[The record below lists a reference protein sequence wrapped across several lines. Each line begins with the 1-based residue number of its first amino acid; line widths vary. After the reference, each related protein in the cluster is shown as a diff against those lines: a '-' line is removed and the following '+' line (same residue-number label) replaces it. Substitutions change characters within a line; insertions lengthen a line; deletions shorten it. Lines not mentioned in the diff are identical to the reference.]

1 MRDFAQTKSAII
13 CVTTVVQE
21 ELQRLTLVLA
31 AALLSA
37 CGGPAP
43 VASQPSPGDCMDGGV
58 ASLSWPLPQP
68 APSSTPPIVSAA
80 VSGDTLKLS
89 FMGGT
94 PQFQV
99 VTQPSAHFIQ
109 DPSGNPVSL
118 GGVSG
123 ARILLTGF
131 RGDQP
136 NYSGP
141 KELTSSGPRLL
152 QVAELGD
159 FEGHVIWGVGL
170 SEPACANV
178 TSSGSTLTFHF
189 IQD

>member
-1 MRDFAQTKSAII
+1 
-13 CVTTVVQE
+13 
-21 ELQRLTLVLA
+21 
-31 AALLSA
+31 
-37 CGGPAP
+37 
-43 VASQPSPGDCMDGGV
+43 MDGGV
-58 ASLSWPLPQP
+58 ASQSWPLPQP
-68 APSSTPPIVSAA
+68 APSSPPPIVSAA
-80 VSGDTLKLS
+80 VAGDTLKLT
-89 FMGGT
+89 FVGGT

-99 VTQPSAHFIQ
+99 VTQSTAHFIQ
-109 DPSGNPVSL
+109 DPSGTPVSL
-118 GGVSG
+118 GGTSG

-141 KELTSSGPRLL
+141 KAFTSSGPRLL

-170 SEPACANV
+170 SEPACATV
-178 TSSGSTLTFHF
+178 SSTTSTLTFHF